1 MTSIARP
8 SRRVRASATAMRY
21 WGLRILPS
29 RVSLILTAMMKR
41 SPVVATLQFSDL
53 RPIARIRFCLTCVT
67 AAQAPREKLEAD
79 RAQWVAWQTAAHC
92 ARTGTTG
99 ENRDLRSSTHLY
111 NFSAKCHAHAMD
123 DAAALLEIEAIK
135 QLKARYCRYLDTKD
149 WEAWRG
155 IFADDFHSDTSQAG
169 GKVIDGAD
177 DFVVFTHK
185 SVGNRA
191 TAHQVHAPEIELTS
205 ATTARARRRR
215 PAGAGGE
222 SARLRPLPLNVRED
236 RRAVA
241 HHELQAD
248 PAAGGHLQR
257 LRVGVPLRS
266 NQEGGRQRRASAGSV
281 SVMPGPSRSRASG

>member
-67 AAQAPREKLEAD
+67 AAQAPREKPEAD

-111 NFSAKCHAHAMD
+111 NSSAKCHAHAMD

-149 WEAWRG
+149 WLMWRG
-155 IFADDFHSDTSQAG
+155 NFIDDFHSDTSQAASTM
-169 GKVIDGAD
+169 IRGANR
-177 DFVVFTHK
+177 FVAYTGTG
-185 SVGNRA
+185 VGERA
-191 TAHQVHAPEIELTS
+191 TAHEVHDAEVELTS
-205 ATTARARRRR
+205 ATTAR
-215 PAGAGGE
+215 GIWGFE
-222 SARLRPLPLNVRED
+222 DVVRLAP
-236 RRAVA
+236 
-241 HHELQAD
+241 
-248 PAAGGHLQR
+248 
-257 LRVGVPLRS
+257 GV
-266 NQEGGRQRRASAGSV
+266 
-281 SVMPGPSRSRASG
+281 